1 MRQNKLKEKTDRFLE
16 IRSPEKA
23 VGLWSCHADFS
34 TTLRPVEPTRTTL
47 GKFFNYDLE
56 RFETHAE
63 ALEMMRA
70 KGWKKT
76 PSRKLKEFAAQYLG
90 EKFDENGKGEWA
102 AVPRWFRAWRNFATW
117 LADSKTA
124 KPYTDVRLSFG
135 SPMTGFDCSAKRHRT
150 SRVIFLRKNGRKFVA
165 VMMKEGWHGWQIIE
179 KPAYGPEPYE
189 RLILSGAKGAVWRTT
204 DADMITELVRD
215 KMMCLFEME
224 DDAMFDALTD
234 ERNRE
239 ENLGAI
245 SRDFEFY
252 VHDPNG
258 AGERFYMT
266 WSATFNPRKRRYE
279 AGDRQKPRLVETRA
293 EVGKGWIGRRIE
305 VADPAK
311 AAEAARWVVENNGC
325 VVLPENSKDEL
336 RVAVMRALFYITFPE
351 REIDAP
357 GGLLRGYQL
366 PGRMVQFATKKIRY
380 DGSKAIVED
389 VRQKSKSAIERKRRL
404 VVDTL
409 LGRAANAVAVRNGL
423 DREEALKRI
432 ERVGGRAVIE
442 TAAWRWGFM
451 DGNAITLFAVTPQAG
466 SLKLPDLS
474 LALGFEH
481 RLGLDGGKATAGKLV
496 QTAQITPLRDS
507 VDTMRFCREVKIK
520 AKRVSAPRRGT
531 EGDRVAY
538 SADTVRIMR
547 DEGNYYLLAI
557 PKYARYKYGRDL
569 LFAPGSES
577 VAVHTYRCVAEGGTR
592 ARDRSR
598 MEEEQLDFN
607 KITGLARDGR
617 VYLYSLDVGGDRW
630 LFDAVY
636 STENKSPCRI
646 VPTIPQLFQLG
657 SAAKTCPS
665 RKQNGMNIITDVP
678 VDDEVAVAKI
688 MFVFNPTVPRDGRK
702 RGGRS
707 WKAYCDAHPGDAG
720 REAVVWPTGEAT
732 EKTLRESTLRVVEAD
747 GVLLTDESHLDAALD
762 GMGYVVTQTDDPH
775 GIGGV
780 YRGYIISDRVFKSS
794 DGRTEWRAAAKSDAK
809 PDGKAQE
816 KEKRLQMSGKPLCGV
831 LSPKVA
837 AEAEKEFSKLIEA
850 EVLSDKKTAR
860 FFTLEAPIV
869 IGKEFKDMVSREFRR
884 VVYTGTMGWRKQLV
898 RPSHEVAL
906 GIWLARLSVSTGA
919 GKS

>member
-1 MRQNKLKEKTDRFLE
+1 MPQNKLKEKTDRFLE
-16 IRSPEKA
+16 IRNPEKA

-165 VMMKEGWHGWQIIE
+165 VMLKEGWRGWQIIE
-179 KPAYGPEPYE
+179 KPAYGPDPYE

-451 DGNAITLFAVTPQAG
+451 DGNAITLFTVTPQAG

-707 WKAYCDAHPGDAG
+707 WKAYCDAHPDDAG

-780 YRGYIISDRVFKSS
+780 YRGYIISDRVFKLS
-794 DGRTEWRAAAKSDAK
+794 DGRDEWRAAVKGDTK

>member
-1 MRQNKLKEKTDRFLE
+1 MPQNKLKEKTDRFLE
-16 IRSPEKA
+16 IRNPEKA

-90 EKFDENGKGEWA
+90 EKFDENGKGDWA

-165 VMMKEGWHGWQIIE
+165 VMLKEGWRGWQIIE
-179 KPAYGPEPYE
+179 KPAYGPDPYE

-451 DGNAITLFAVTPQAG
+451 DGNAITLFTVTPQAG

-707 WKAYCDAHPGDAG
+707 WKAYCDAHPDDAG

-780 YRGYIISDRVFKSS
+780 YRGYIISDRVFKLS
-794 DGRTEWRAAAKSDAK
+794 DGRDEWRAAVKGDTK

>member
-1 MRQNKLKEKTDRFLE
+1 MPQNKLKEKTDRFLE

-135 SPMTGFDCSAKRHRT
+135 SPMTGVDCSAKRHRT

-165 VMMKEGWHGWQIIE
+165 VMLKEGWYGWQIIE

-336 RVAVMRALFYITFPE
+336 RTAVMRALFYITFPE

-747 GVLLTDESHLDAALD
+747 GVLLTDESHLDAAID

-780 YRGYIISDRVFKSS
+780 YRGYIISDRVFKLS
-794 DGRTEWRAAAKSDAK
+794 DGRDEWRAAVKGDTK

-816 KEKRLQMSGKPLCGV
+816 KEKRLQMSGNPLCEV

>member
-1 MRQNKLKEKTDRFLE
+1 MPQNKLKEKTDRFLE
-16 IRSPEKA
+16 IRNPEKA

-34 TTLRPVEPTRTTL
+34 TTLRPVEPTRATI

-63 ALEMMRA
+63 ALKMMRA

-76 PSRKLKEFAAQYLG
+76 PSHKLKEFAAQYLG
-90 EKFDENGKGEWA
+90 EKFDENGKGEWT
-102 AVPRWFRAWRNFATW
+102 AVPRWFRAWRGFAKW
-117 LADSKTA
+117 LEYLKTA

-135 SPMTGFDCSAKRHRT
+135 SPMTGIDCAAKRHRT

-165 VMMKEGWHGWQIIE
+165 VMLKEGWHGWQIIE
-179 KPAYGPEPYE
+179 KPAYGSDPYE
-189 RLILSGAKGAVWRTT
+189 RLILSEAKGVVWQTT
-204 DADMITELVRD
+204 DADMITELVLG

-224 DDAMFDALTD
+224 DDAMFDALTGEKNSA
-234 ERNRE
+234 ERF
-239 ENLGAI
+239 GAI
-245 SRDFEFY
+245 SRNFEFY

-266 WSATFNPRKRRYE
+266 WSATFNPRKRKYE
-279 AGDRQKPRLVETRA
+279 ACDRNKPRLVETRT
-293 EVGKGWIGRRIE
+293 EVGKGWISRRIE
-305 VADPAK
+305 VTDPAK

-325 VVLPENSKDEL
+325 AVLPANSKDEL
-336 RVAVMRALFYITFPE
+336 RVALMRALFYVTFPE

-366 PGRMVQFATKKIRY
+366 PGRMVQFATKKIRH
-380 DGSKAIVED
+380 DGRKAIVED
-389 VRQKSKSAIERKRRL
+389 VRQKSQKAIERKRRL

-409 LGRAANAVAVRNGL
+409 LGRAANAVAVRNGI
-423 DREEALKRI
+423 DREEALRRI
-432 ERVGGRAVIE
+432 EGVGGRTVIE

-451 DGNAITLFAVTPQAG
+451 DGNAIKLFAATPQAG

-474 LALGFEH
+474 LAIGFEH

-507 VDTMRFCREVKIK
+507 VDTMRFCKEVKIT
-520 AKRVSAPRRGT
+520 AKRVFTPRRGT

-538 SADTVRIMR
+538 SADTVRIIR

-577 VAVHTYRCVAEGGTR
+577 VAVCAYRCVAEEGTR
-592 ARDRSR
+592 ARNHNR
-598 MEEEQLDFN
+598 MEEERLDFN

-617 VYLYSLDVGGDRW
+617 VYLYSLDVGGDKW
-630 LFDAVY
+630 LFDAAY

-646 VPTIPQLFQLG
+646 VPTIPQLFEPG
-657 SAAKTCPS
+657 SAAKTCQS
-665 RKQNGMNIITDVP
+665 RKQNGMNITTDVP
-678 VDDEVAVAKI
+678 VEAEAAVAKI
-688 MFVFNPTVPRDGRK
+688 MFVVNPMVPRDGRK
-702 RGGRS
+702 REGRS
-707 WKAYCDAHPGDAG
+707 WKAYCDAHPCDAG
-720 REAVVWPTGEAT
+720 RETVVWPTGEAT
-732 EKTLRESTLRVVEAD
+732 EKTLKDAVLRVVKAD

-762 GMGYVVTQTDDPH
+762 GMEYVVAQTDDPH

-780 YRGYIISDRVFKSS
+780 YRGYMLSDRVFKSS
-794 DGRTEWRAAAKSDAK
+794 DGRDEWRAATKGDAK
-809 PDGKAQE
+809 PDGKAQD
-816 KEKRLQMSGKPLCGV
+816 KRLEMSGKPLCEV
-831 LSPKVA
+831 LSPKVV

-850 EVLSDKKTAR
+850 EALSDKKTAK

-869 IGKEFKDMVSREFRR
+869 IGKKFKAMVAREFRR
-884 VVYTGTMGWRKQLV
+884 VVYTGTMGWRQQLV

-906 GIWLARLSVSTGA
+906 GIWLARLSSARLHG
-919 GKS
+919 

>member
-1 MRQNKLKEKTDRFLE
+1 
-16 IRSPEKA
+16 
-23 VGLWSCHADFS
+23 
-34 TTLRPVEPTRTTL
+34 
-47 GKFFNYDLE
+47 
-56 RFETHAE
+56 
-63 ALEMMRA
+63 
-70 KGWKKT
+70 
-76 PSRKLKEFAAQYLG
+76 
-90 EKFDENGKGEWA
+90 
-102 AVPRWFRAWRNFATW
+102 
-117 LADSKTA
+117 
-124 KPYTDVRLSFG
+124 
-135 SPMTGFDCSAKRHRT
+135 
-150 SRVIFLRKNGRKFVA
+150 
-165 VMMKEGWHGWQIIE
+165 
-179 KPAYGPEPYE
+179 
-189 RLILSGAKGAVWRTT
+189 
-204 DADMITELVRD
+204 
-215 KMMCLFEME
+215 
-224 DDAMFDALTD
+224 
-234 ERNRE
+234 
-239 ENLGAI
+239 
-245 SRDFEFY
+245 
-252 VHDPNG
+252 
-258 AGERFYMT
+258 
-266 WSATFNPRKRRYE
+266 
-279 AGDRQKPRLVETRA
+279 
-293 EVGKGWIGRRIE
+293 
-305 VADPAK
+305 
-311 AAEAARWVVENNGC
+311 
-325 VVLPENSKDEL
+325 
-336 RVAVMRALFYITFPE
+336 
-351 REIDAP
+351 
-357 GGLLRGYQL
+357 
-366 PGRMVQFATKKIRY
+366 
-380 DGSKAIVED
+380 
-389 VRQKSKSAIERKRRL
+389 
-404 VVDTL
+404 
-409 LGRAANAVAVRNGL
+409 
-423 DREEALKRI
+423 
-432 ERVGGRAVIE
+432 
-442 TAAWRWGFM
+442 M
-451 DGNAITLFAVTPQAG
+451 DGNAITLFAATPQAG

-707 WKAYCDAHPGDAG
+707 WKAYCDAHPDDAG

-780 YRGYIISDRVFKSS
+780 YRGYIISDRVFKLS
-794 DGRTEWRAAAKSDAK
+794 DGRDEWRAAVKGDTK

-831 LSPKVA
+831 LSSKVA

>member
-1 MRQNKLKEKTDRFLE
+1 MPQNKLKEKTDRFLE
-16 IRSPEKA
+16 IRNPEKA

-102 AVPRWFRAWRNFATW
+102 AVPRWFRAWRSFATW

-135 SPMTGFDCSAKRHRT
+135 SPMTGVDCSAKRHRT

-165 VMMKEGWHGWQIIE
+165 VMLKEGWHGWQIIE

-380 DGSKAIVED
+380 DGSKTIVED

-481 RLGLDGGKATAGKLV
+481 RLGLDGGKAAAGKLV

-780 YRGYIISDRVFKSS
+780 YRGYIISDRVFKLS
-794 DGRTEWRAAAKSDAK
+794 DGRDEWRAAVKGDTK

>member
-1 MRQNKLKEKTDRFLE
+1 MPQNKLKEKTDRFLE
-16 IRSPEKA
+16 IRNPEKA

-90 EKFDENGKGEWA
+90 EKFDENGKGEWS
-102 AVPRWFRAWRNFATW
+102 AVPRWFRAWRSFAKW
-117 LADSKTA
+117 LTDCKTA

-135 SPMTGFDCSAKRHRT
+135 SPMTGVNCSTKRHRT

-165 VMMKEGWHGWQIIE
+165 VMLKEGWHGWQIIE
-179 KPAYGPEPYE
+179 KPAYGSDPYE
-189 RLILSGAKGAVWRTT
+189 RLILSGAKGAVWQTT
-204 DADMITELVRD
+204 DADMITELVLG

-234 ERNRE
+234 QKNGAERF
-239 ENLGAI
+239 GAI

-266 WSATFNPRKRRYE
+266 WSATFNPRKRKYE
-279 AGDRQKPRLVETRA
+279 ADDRQKPRLVETRA
-293 EVGKGWIGRRIE
+293 EIGKGWISRRIE
-305 VADPAK
+305 VTDPAK
-311 AAEAARWVVENNGC
+311 AVEAARWVAENNGC
-325 VVLPENSKDEL
+325 VVLPANPKDEL
-336 RVAVMRALFYITFPE
+336 RIAVMRALFYITFPE

-366 PGRMVQFATKKIRY
+366 PGRMVRFATKKIRY
-380 DGSKAIVED
+380 DGIKAIVED
-389 VRQKSKSAIERKRRL
+389 VRQKSQKAIERKRRL

-432 ERVGGRAVIE
+432 EGVDGRAVIE

-451 DGNAITLFAVTPQAG
+451 DGNAITLFAATPQAG

-481 RLGLDGGKATAGKLV
+481 RLGLDGGKATAGRLV

-636 STENKSPCRI
+636 STENKSPCRL

-732 EKTLRESTLRVVEAD
+732 EKTLRDAVLRVVETD
-747 GVLLTDESHLDAALD
+747 GILLTDDSHLDAALD

-780 YRGYIISDRVFKSS
+780 YRGYIISDRVFKLS
-794 DGRTEWRAAAKSDAK
+794 DGRDEWRAAVKGDTK

-850 EVLSDKKTAR
+850 EVLSDKKTAK

-884 VVYTGTMGWRKQLV
+884 VVYTGTMGWRQQLV

-906 GIWLARLSVSTGA
+906 GIWLARLSGGYRV
-919 GKS
+919 K